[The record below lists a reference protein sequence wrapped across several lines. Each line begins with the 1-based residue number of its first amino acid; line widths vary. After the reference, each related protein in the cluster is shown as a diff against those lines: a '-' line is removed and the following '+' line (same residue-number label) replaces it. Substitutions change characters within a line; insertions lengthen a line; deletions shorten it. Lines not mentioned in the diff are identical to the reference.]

1 MKRGYVDTP
10 EGQVHYRTEG
20 KGEPLLLLH
29 KAGLSSD
36 EYTEMLPFLGKKYM
50 AVAMDVLGYGE
61 TFLPSPEP
69 KFEDYVK
76 NIMHFLNAMKIK
88 KLSIVGHLL
97 GSSFAA
103 EIAAS
108 HPEMVRKL
116 IMWDGIFLD
125 DEERKR
131 TQEEY
136 AHEHMELK
144 GDGSHLLEVWKSRG
158 GRPGANLTGVNRSF
172 IEYMK
177 NGLGEGTGASHRA
190 LFSYDIGPRLPL
202 IKAPTLVFNSS
213 KRSPLFVRSEFIKA
227 AIPNSEAKV
236 LENASA
242 WDRPEELANVFI
254 EFLQK
259 K

>member
-1 MKRGYVDTP
+1 MKRAYVDTP

-20 KGEPLLLLH
+20 SGEPLLLLH

-36 EYTEMLPFLGKKYM
+36 EYTEMLPFLGKYYK
-50 AVAMDVLGYGE
+50 VIAMDVLGYGN
-61 TFLPSPEP
+61 TDLPKPEP
-69 KFEDYVK
+69 KFDDYIT
-76 NIMHFLNAMKIK
+76 NIMHFLDAMKIK
-88 KLSIVGHLL
+88 KMSIVGHLL

-116 IMWDGIFLD
+116 IIWDGIFLD

-136 AHEHMELK
+136 ANEHMELK

-158 GRPGANLTGVNRSF
+158 GRPGANLPMVNRSF
-172 IEYMK
+172 IEYLK
-177 NGLGEGTGASHRA
+177 NGMGEGTGASHRA
-190 LFSYDIGPRLPL
+190 LFSYDIGPRLPK
-202 IKAPTLVFNSS
+202 IKAPTLVLNSS
-213 KRSPLFVRSEFIKA
+213 RRSPLFARSEFIKA
-227 AIPNSEAKV
+227 AVHNSETKI

-242 WDRPEELANVFI
+242 WERPQELAQVI
-254 EFLQK
+254 LEFLQK
-259 K
+259 